1 MKINAFEPLKPETE
15 RERLARLYPVILRE
29 YNPAWP
35 EWFAEEKTR
44 LERLIGM
51 KNIARISHCG
61 STSVPGLT
69 AKPTVDI
76 LLEID
81 ETIDIDEL
89 AEMMPVGEYICLR
102 REVNSL
108 SEHDRVMIIKGYTDI
123 GFADKV
129 FHIHVRAP
137 GDWDELYFRDYLITH
152 PKIAAEYAEL
162 KRNLFKE
169 YEHDRDG
176 YTAAKGKF
184 VRQITK
190 KAREGII

>member
-1 MKINAFEPLKPETE
+1 LKPETE
-15 RERLARLYPVILRE
+15 RERLARLYPVILCE
-29 YNPAWP
+29 YNPAWL
-35 EWFAEEKTR
+35 EWFTEEKTR

-102 REVNSL
+102 REGNSL
-108 SEHDRVMIIKGYTDI
+108 SEHDRAMIIKGYTDI

-137 GDWDELYFRDYLITH
+137 GDWDELYFRDYLIAH
-152 PKIAAEYAEL
+152 PETAAEYAEL
-162 KRNLFKE
+162 KRRLFKE